1 MQILPL
7 TRSRHVVTFQ
17 ERRCAR
23 EEGQYTETAWKEA
36 ARWWLRFLM
45 ILGFRELCTN
55 NENEWFGASGGS
67 PLETARAMGWV
78 WSPSGTGHPSQPPRE
93 NDPNPGPSTWSLVTS
108 RTPVSRS
115 LKPIQFGKRRRRKG
129 EDS

>member
-7 TRSRHVVTFQ
+7 TRSRHAVTFE

-23 EEGQYTETAWKEA
+23 EGRQYTERAWKETA
-36 ARWWLRFLM
+36 QWWLRFLM
-45 ILGFRELCTN
+45 ILGFRELCI

-78 WSPSGTGHPSQPPRE
+78 WSPSGTGPPSRPYRE
-93 NDPNPGPSTWSLVTS
+93 NDPNPGPSTRSLVTS

-115 LKPIQFGKRRRRKG
+115 PNPIQFGKRSRRKG